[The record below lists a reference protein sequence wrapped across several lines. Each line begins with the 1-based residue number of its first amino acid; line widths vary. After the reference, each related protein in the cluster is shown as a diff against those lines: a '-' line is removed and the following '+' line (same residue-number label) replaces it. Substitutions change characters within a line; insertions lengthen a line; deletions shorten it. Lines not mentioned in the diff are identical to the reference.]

1 MSPSQSFFTP
11 ANAGVR
17 RKRLKYLDSRFRGND
32 EKGIGEAS
40 RRYLAQSHPETHRGA
55 GKG

>member
-11 ANAGVR
+11 ANTGVR
-17 RKRLKYLDSRFRGND
+17 RKRLKSLDSRFRGND